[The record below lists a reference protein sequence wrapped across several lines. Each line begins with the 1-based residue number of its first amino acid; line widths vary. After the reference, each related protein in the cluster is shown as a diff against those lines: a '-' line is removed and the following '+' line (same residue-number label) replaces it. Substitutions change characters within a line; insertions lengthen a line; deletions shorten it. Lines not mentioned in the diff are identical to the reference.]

1 MILSEP
7 RPKHQKRDVQVIE
20 PRLHLPL
27 CPPQAAELK
36 RAVRDILEPGR
47 NLGHNDGNVDAA
59 GDDEGS
65 ASVAVKRLLGLF
77 GGLRPESKSRAEAKL
92 RRKI

>member
-1 MILSEP
+1 
-7 RPKHQKRDVQVIE
+7 
-20 PRLHLPL
+20 
-27 CPPQAAELK
+27 
-36 RAVRDILEPGR
+36 
-47 NLGHNDGNVDAA
+47 LGHNDGNVDAA